1 MDYKK
6 QILSVILLSLF
17 IGIIFNISRNNG
29 IPLIAHPLE
38 IVDEKDGVLN
48 ITTEPTIRMIDIG
61 LAQKLHKDSTLF
73 VDARA
78 REYLA
83 EGFIPGAIA
92 NDNIDSLVVM
102 ISALVGYDKMFV
114 IYCSDD
120 DCGSSED
127 LAYELQSF
135 GFNYILVFKGG
146 WKSWSDAGLK
156 VMYHE

>member
-6 QILSVILLSLF
+6 QIFSVFLLSLF
-17 IGIIFNISRNNG
+17 IGIIFNILRNNG

-135 GFNYILVFKGG
+135 GFNDILVFKGG

>member
-6 QILSVILLSLF
+6 QILSVILLSFF

-38 IVDEKDGVLN
+38 IIDEKDGVLN

-78 REYLA
+78 KEYLA

-92 NDNIDSLVVM
+92 NDDIDSLVVM

-120 DCGSSED
+120 DCGSSEE
-127 LAYELQSF
+127 LADQLEGW
-135 GFNYILVFKGG
+135 GFTNILVFKGG
-146 WKSWSDAGLK
+146 WKSWIEAG
-156 VMYHE
+156 MEIGNYE

>member
-6 QILSVILLSLF
+6 QILSVILLSFF
-17 IGIIFNISRNNG
+17 IGIIFNISRNNS

-38 IVDEKDGVLN
+38 IIDEKDGVLN

-78 REYLA
+78 KEYLA

-92 NDNIDSLVVM
+92 NDDIDSLVVM

-135 GFNYILVFKGG
+135 GFNDILVFKGG

>member
-6 QILSVILLSLF
+6 QILSVILLSFF

-29 IPLIAHPLE
+29 IPLIAHSLE
-38 IVDEKDGVLN
+38 IIDEKDGVLN

-78 REYLA
+78 KEYLA

-92 NDNIDSLVVM
+92 NDDIDSLVVM

-135 GFNYILVFKGG
+135 GFNDILVFKGG

>member
-1 MDYKK
+1 
-6 QILSVILLSLF
+6 L
-17 IGIIFNISRNNG
+17 RNNG

-135 GFNYILVFKGG
+135 GFNDILVFKGG